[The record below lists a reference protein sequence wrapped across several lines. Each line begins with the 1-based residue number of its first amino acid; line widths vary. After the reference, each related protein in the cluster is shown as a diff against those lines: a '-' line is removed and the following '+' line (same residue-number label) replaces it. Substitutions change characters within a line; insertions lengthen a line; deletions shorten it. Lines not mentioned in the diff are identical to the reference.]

1 MRKTIQV
8 FGNSEEMR
16 TILIDVLNSTDTD
29 YYIAILTES
38 NFSGGH
44 FADAEQLTEEYA
56 INFRKQIDALNNRMF
71 FISGAFDITDPDNC
85 PTTNE
90 FYDRWF
96 QKHVFTEVHCW
107 PWYFVTACIAT
118 ATNVR
123 PIDPNELTVLFSS
136 MNRIPHGHRVA
147 LVDLIAKH
155 NLLESND
162 VTFVLPND
170 RGGSAWLNTLAVEFK
185 HWEDPAILKFASEP
199 DIQDV
204 TNLRTLPVE
213 YWRSL
218 VDVIAE
224 TNDYS
229 YFYTEKTAKAIWC
242 LKPFLIVGCANVNTR
257 LTEWGFE
264 IYDEL
269 FDYSFDSIADRDER
283 YEASIVELKK
293 LEGRNLQELYYTVK
307 AKAIR
312 NLQNLMK
319 LMLNTHTEYEKT
331 YSQYLKQPEDVTVG
345 INTFLKEVQCETI
358 NDIIG
363 FDGVDINNGKKR

>member
-8 FGNSEEMR
+8 FGNSEEME
-16 TILIDVLNSTDTD
+16 TILTDVLNSTDTD
-29 YYIAILTES
+29 YYIAILTEN

-71 FISGAFDITDPDNC
+71 FISGCFGLSDPDNC
-85 PTTNE
+85 TTNE
-90 FYDRWF
+90 FQDRWF

-118 ATNVR
+118 PTNVR
-123 PIDPNELTVLFSS
+123 PIDPTKLSVLFCS
-136 MNRIPHGHRVA
+136 MNRIPHGHRVT
-147 LVDLIAKH
+147 LVDLLAKH
-155 NLLESND
+155 NLIESND
-162 VTFVLPND
+162 VTLVLPND
-170 RGGSAWLNTLAVEFK
+170 RGGSALINDAEFK
-185 HWEDPAILKFASEP
+185 YWKEPTMLHFASEP

-204 TNLRTLPVE
+204 VNLRTLPVE

-218 VDVIAE
+218 IDVVAE

-242 LKPFLIVGCANVNTR
+242 LKPFLIFGCANANTR

-269 FDYSFDSIADRDER
+269 FDYSFDSIVDREER

-312 NLQNLMK
+312 NLLNLQK
-319 LMLNTHTEYEKT
+319 LMLNTHVEYAET
-331 YSQYLKQPEDVTVG
+331 YSLFLKQPEDVTVG